1 MIELKRVSKRFG
13 DVGVLRKVDLKI
25 QDTETVAIFGHNGSG
40 KTTLLKI
47 IAGTLRPSSG
57 EVSIHGLPP
66 RSNRGI
72 LGYLGHEP
80 HLYPTLTALE
90 NLRFFA
96 RLHDVPKADA
106 EIALAVVGLERLGDS
121 LVRHL
126 SKGET
131 QRVGLARALIHDPKV
146 LLVDEPFSGLDADAS
161 DALPQL
167 LKGEGRTVIIATHD
181 AERARRFSDRT
192 ITLQDGSAT

>member
-1 MIELKRVSKRFG
+1 
-13 DVGVLRKVDLKI
+13 
-25 QDTETVAIFGHNGSG
+25 
-40 KTTLLKI
+40 
-47 IAGTLRPSSG
+47 
-57 EVSIHGLPP
+57 
-66 RSNRGI
+66 
-72 LGYLGHEP
+72 LGHEP

-167 LKGEGRTVIIATHD
+167 LKSEGRTVIIATHD

-192 ITLQDGSAT
+192 ITLQDGSAA